1 MNFRRKIVIS
11 QCLFI
16 IGVILLLF
24 PVIMNLKVDRVQTKQ
39 LFDLAL
45 LGACIFLLIINGVLI
60 MIITHRSMSP
70 IRQIID
76 AVRKYQEGKGEFL
89 PEIHLTE
96 LAQTGEFAQL
106 ATTINSL
113 SDQVRRQLEFYT
125 RQKEETEE
133 ILESIGE
140 GIIAVD
146 PSARVIFANK
156 SACRMLGL
164 LKEEILKQK
173 LDILD
178 GPYPD
183 ILKKC
188 HELIIHSLQT
198 SELAGHTWILREKG
212 TFYYDLNVSPLA
224 HKDGALLVIQD
235 KTSDYR
241 IVGLGKDFIANAS
254 HEIKTP
260 ITIICGFAETLQD
273 LPNLSN
279 EMLHE
284 ITEKIVRTCGRLDK
298 LVHSLLTL
306 TDIEQIKPSNFTK
319 VNLILLIESC
329 LEMIKAVHSEVIVRI
344 HSHLKSAEVF
354 ADISLLELAVMNIL
368 ENAVKYS
375 QGAAEIDIS
384 ITSSPTVF
392 QVEFRDRGIGIS
404 ESDLPQIFERFYTVD
419 KARSRKKGGAGLGLS
434 IVRTVVEKHL
444 GKISVSSELGK
455 GSTFTFTLPQKQ
467 S

>member
-1 MNFRRKIVIS
+1 
-11 QCLFI
+11 
-16 IGVILLLF
+16 
-24 PVIMNLKVDRVQTKQ
+24 
-39 LFDLAL
+39 
-45 LGACIFLLIINGVLI
+45 
-60 MIITHRSMSP
+60 
-70 IRQIID
+70 
-76 AVRKYQEGKGEFL
+76 
-89 PEIHLTE
+89 
-96 LAQTGEFAQL
+96 
-106 ATTINSL
+106 
-113 SDQVRRQLEFYT
+113 
-125 RQKEETEE
+125 
-133 ILESIGE
+133 
-140 GIIAVD
+140 
-146 PSARVIFANK
+146 
-156 SACRMLGL
+156 
-164 LKEEILKQK
+164 
-173 LDILD
+173 
-178 GPYPD
+178 
-183 ILKKC
+183 
-188 HELIIHSLQT
+188 LQT